1 MWLVNVRLWKS
12 ISATNFAHLPH
23 HFSATV
29 ITCSQVIHMRRHN
42 SLSVH
47 PSVCLSK
54 TVYMHIFYVYVC
66 VSAAFLFGTPS
77 NCSFVWVC
85 WHVSWQMCAFVG
97 WHTHLSSSPRPD
109 AHVTAYAV
117 FFCYKFPFVSY
128 LYCLL
133 TVTLLVANPFA
144 IVALSSPSR

>member
-1 MWLVNVRLWKS
+1 MPQTLRICHITLVPQPSLAARSYTCVATIHSPS
-12 ISATNFAHLPH
+12 I
-23 HFSATV
+23 
-29 ITCSQVIHMRRHN
+29 R
-42 SLSVH
+42 LSVC
-47 PSVCLSK
+47 PKLC
-54 TVYMHIFYVYVC
+54 TCIFFYVYVC